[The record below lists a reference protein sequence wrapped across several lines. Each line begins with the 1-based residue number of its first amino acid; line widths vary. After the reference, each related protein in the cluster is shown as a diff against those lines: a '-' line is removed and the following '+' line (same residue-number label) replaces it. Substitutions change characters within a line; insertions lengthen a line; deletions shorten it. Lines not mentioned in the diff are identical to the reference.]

1 MRQAHE
7 CAIAYRKKKMDSA
20 ETCWTKPSSPSE
32 LASKQTDA
40 VSHLLLQRIRGGA
53 VGDPERRMLQL
64 LELEEESTSR
74 SRQKPYWRP
83 PANEKLLSVNESL
96 GKKKIKNASRVVA
109 ASVCAVCA
117 WRAWTARASLAD
129 QIIGPKLIMSS

>member
-1 MRQAHE
+1 M
-7 CAIAYRKKKMDSA
+7 
-20 ETCWTKPSSPSE
+20 
-32 LASKQTDA
+32 
-40 VSHLLLQRIRGGA
+40 
-53 VGDPERRMLQL
+53 GDPERRMLQL

-109 ASVCAVCA
+109 ASVCVCCVRLALVDCSRHSRGSNHRSKINHAVGDVHAPTLTCHLLV
-117 WRAWTARASLAD
+117 TSPP
-129 QIIGPKLIMSS
+129 PKKVELFG